1 MNSPETE
8 EERKII
14 IDHTVDPMTVDGYP
28 VLYDRSWKEDGKD
41 YTVYFTADGSVWI
54 EEDDNVYQWTSVKE
68 QTKEERDKIMKELME
83 FLDGND

>member
-28 VLYDRSWKEDGKD
+28 VLYDRSWKEDNKD

-68 QTKEERDKIMKELME
+68 QTKEERDETMKQLIE
-83 FLDGND
+83 FLDSND

>member
-14 IDHTVDPMTVDGYP
+14 IDHTVGPMTVDGYP
-28 VLYDRSWKEDGKD
+28 VLYDRSWKEDNKD

-54 EEDDNVYQWTSVKE
+54 EEDDNVYQWTSAKE
-68 QTKEERDKIMKELME
+68 QTKEERDKTMKELME
-83 FLDGND
+83 FLDSND

>member
-1 MNSPETE
+1 ME

-28 VLYDRSWKEDGKD
+28 VLYDRSWKEDNKD